1 MDHSHC
7 PLGFLR
13 EEARRA
19 AAIELRIALE
29 GIRLRWSCAGQVR
42 YNQAKKTADE
52 TLTAWNGHIRNC
64 EICRCSRSGLK
75 SAELTPEFVPTPALL
90 LADGNPAFLELLIGM
105 LQHSYKIAGALSSG
119 AAVVDQAADLQPDL
133 IILDICLG
141 NVNGLEVAKRLKRAG
156 CPAKIIFLTL
166 HEDMDF
172 TLAAFDLGASG
183 YVFKSRISTDLENAI
198 SVVLHGS
205 HFSSIV

>member
-1 MDHSHC
+1 MDHLHC

-29 GIRLRWSCAGQVR
+29 GIRLRWSRLGQTR

-52 TLTAWNGHIRNC
+52 TWRALNDHIRTC
-64 EICRCSRSGLK
+64 EICRHSRSGLQ

-90 LADGNPAFLELLIGM
+90 LADGNPAFLELIIGM
-105 LQHSYKIAGALSSG
+105 LQDTYQIAGALSSG
-119 AAVVDQAADLQPDL
+119 DAVVEQAAKLQPDV
-133 IILDICLG
+133 IILDISLG
-141 NVNGLEVAKRLKRAG
+141 DVNGLEVAKRLKQAG

-166 HEDMDF
+166 YEDMDF
-172 TLAAFDLGASG
+172 ADAAFHLGASG
-183 YVFKSRISTDLENAI
+183 YVFKSRISTDLKNAI
-198 SVVLHGS
+198 SVVLHGG